1 MWNYWFKY
9 SKLFLSFTNLN
20 ISADKFVDEFITL
33 RTSTFTEFNQLIQ
46 ELINSFKPANK
57 FQIDVRAFGFGS
69 ILSQTYEDCD
79 VFVSDKILESIEE
92 NFRDIGKINEN
103 EFYNRIREA
112 TLTIQKQIDE
122 NI

>member
-1 MWNYWFKY
+1 
-9 SKLFLSFTNLN
+9 LN
-20 ISADKFVDEFITL
+20 ISAGKFVDEFIIL
-33 RTSTFTEFNQLIQ
+33 RISTVTEFNQLMQ

-69 ILSQTYEDCD
+69 ILFQTYEDCN

-92 NFRDIGKINEN
+92 NFRDIGEINEN